1 MPPIYLGDMN
11 TNSTESSPVSGVP
24 SPDCLSLSLHTHS
37 VAADARCPLRSG
49 LALWG
54 DECAFVGSKDRTQ
67 TATDRQAALEEGLM
81 AEGKKESPSGQ
92 YVLG

>member
-1 MPPIYLGDMN
+1 MTLTLILLRAPQCQEFLPL
-11 TNSTESSPVSGVP
+11 T
-24 SPDCLSLSLHTHS
+24 LSLSQHTHS
-37 VAADARCPLRSG
+37 VAADTGCPLRSG

-67 TATDRQAALEEGLM
+67 TAMDRQAALEEGLM

-92 YVLG
+92 PCAWLELEV